1 MVKSYYILG
10 LGLQMKIMIVIH
22 LNIVHNFKSIM
33 GLLLINYENECN
45 FLIHNFKFG
54 ILVLHML

>member
-1 MVKSYYILG
+1 
-10 LGLQMKIMIVIH
+10 MKIMVVIH

>member
-1 MVKSYYILG
+1 MVKSCYILG
-10 LGLQMKIMIVIH
+10 LGLQMKIMAVIH

-33 GLLLINYENECN
+33 GLLLINYENKYS
-45 FLIHNFKFG
+45 FVIQNFKFG